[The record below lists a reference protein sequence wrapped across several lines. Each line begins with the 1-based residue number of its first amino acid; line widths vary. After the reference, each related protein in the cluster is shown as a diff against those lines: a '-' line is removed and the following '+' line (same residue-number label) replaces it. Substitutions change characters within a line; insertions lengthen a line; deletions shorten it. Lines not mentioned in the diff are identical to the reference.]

1 MQKNDLH
8 YHKNRGNELYNVV
21 CSVKR
26 SVIVVRI
33 FRQKGFCIVI
43 LALLLCFL
51 LPSCHTIHIST
62 PYSEY
67 AAYVAAKE
75 ALESSENAEETGEES
90 ISDETEAEIPEV
102 INEPIAFS
110 GGELLGTVPFSVP
123 ETEDGITLR
132 ISLWETGE
140 HVDLIETAIERYEAE
155 HPGIE
160 IIPEYVDYSGYWGNI
175 TADVGGGN
183 LADII
188 EMDHA
193 HISQFADRGLLSDFT
208 RYISGLYGYSLPI
221 GLKVDVMQYDRNLL
235 EELGIDFP
243 EQFSLD
249 SFVEIGRKIY
259 EKSGL
264 KTATSLSIDLLESI
278 STYRGNNIYNE
289 IRSGETESAEI
300 YFGIV
305 KTVAENPFFTY
316 SEKNTWNIFTDTV
329 NMNPSYG
336 TFSFSEMDFYSL
348 FSVTSSSKHPEAA
361 MDFIVYL
368 ISSDDLASLFRFKFG
383 VPVFRD
389 IRNLQLTDDEKLQ
402 LDYVFSLGNRI
413 SFYPSPAG
421 NSEVARVLSSYSSLV
436 RDGSMTP
443 AEAAAAFTEDSYDIL
458 LRAESAV

>member
-1 MQKNDLH
+1 M
-8 YHKNRGNELYNVV
+8 
-21 CSVKR
+21 
-26 SVIVVRI
+26 
-33 FRQKGFCIVI
+33 
-43 LALLLCFL
+43 CFL

-123 ETEDGITLR
+123 ETEDDITLR

-140 HVDLIETAIERYEAE
+140 HVDLIETAIERYEAG

-221 GLKVDVMQYDRNLL
+221 GLKVDVMQYDRDLL

-259 EKSGL
+259 EKSGV

-316 SEKNTWNIFTDTV
+316 SEKNTWNMFTDTV

-402 LDYVFSLGNRI
+402 LDYVFSLGNGI